1 MCTAG
6 GKVPVALRSTIGELR
21 WATCGGPTRSSARVC
36 ARASSFE
43 RIVSWRRADVKEP
56 HSDVLV
62 GIRPKV
68 ARRPTTLAGGLNGDL
83 GRAVE
88 AEHESRYRR
97 RDACM
102 GCLDERWS
110 GVATCGPAPLPAGAT
125 QNNRGGAKRREMK
138 TQLFTH
144 LCSGAHFGRSS
155 SHLAPLTCLFLRG
168 TRAVTHIPPW
178 SNWSVLTLSSPG
190 HIARSP
196 QPQTARRRSHYP
208 WVEPRR
214 RRN

>member
-168 TRAVTHIPPW
+168 RRAAHTSLHGPI
-178 SNWSVLTLSSPG
+178 G
-190 HIARSP
+190 AF
-196 QPQTARRRSHYP
+196 SH
-208 WVEPRR
+208 
-214 RRN
+214 